1 MTPLIVAA
9 IPIANDLDANALL
22 LYLKKVLY
30 GLLERKIQVI
40 SYACDGT
47 EVERSVQKLLVAKA
61 APDTGRVIY
70 NHLYLPF
77 IAVTCTA
84 VIRGQIDVSKQLWL
98 PFRCVAHWM
107 SPTMTSRLLVVRPS
121 VNCPPSG

>member
-47 EVERSVQKLLVAKA
+47 EVERSVQKL
-61 APDTGRVIY
+61 
-70 NHLYLPF
+70 
-77 IAVTCTA
+77 
-84 VIRGQIDVSKQLWL
+84 
-98 PFRCVAHWM
+98 
-107 SPTMTSRLLVVRPS
+107 
-121 VNCPPSG
+121 